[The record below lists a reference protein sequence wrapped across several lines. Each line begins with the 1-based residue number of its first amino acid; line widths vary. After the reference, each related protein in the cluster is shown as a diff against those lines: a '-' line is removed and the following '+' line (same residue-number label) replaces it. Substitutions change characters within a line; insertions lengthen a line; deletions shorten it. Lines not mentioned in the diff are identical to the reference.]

1 MKWLIGGWIIV
12 GLLATSNPAMAQGI
26 PTYDISAV
34 IQLQQQYQQMKQQYE
49 ALTGNGGFNALG
61 YNNAVTAAS
70 IVPGSWQEVVANQA
84 KGIYGARQQYYEQ
97 SLKTMP
103 LEGFADPNG
112 QDAVSYRMS
121 TNAVRS
127 SLAGG
132 DQLYGV
138 VQTHLNNITALG
150 YRVDATDNLKEAQ
163 DLQNRIA
170 TESAMMQTAAAKLN
184 ALTLNLQANMVNA
197 QNQAVSANKKFYT
210 WQPE

>member
-1 MKWLIGGWIIV
+1 MKRLIKRGV
-12 GLLATSNPAMAQGI
+12 VLGLLAMTNSALAQGI
-26 PTYDISAV
+26 PTYDASTV

-61 YNNAVTAAS
+61 YNDAVAAAA
-70 IVPGSWQEVVANQA
+70 IVPGSWQDVVANQA
-84 KGIYGARQQYYEQ
+84 KGVYGARQQHYEQ
-97 SLKTMP
+97 SIQTLP
-103 LEGFADPNG
+103 PEGFTDPNG

-121 TNAVRS
+121 TDAVRS

-132 DQLYGV
+132 DQLYGA

-150 YRVDATDNLKEAQ
+150 HRVDATDSLKEAQ

-170 TESAMMQTAAAKLN
+170 TETAMMQTAAAKLN